1 MAYAAAPTVGYAAP
15 QAANTAQ
22 PVVGVYGTQPAA
34 VAYSAPAG
42 VRSSSFVPA
51 VTAVGATS
59 YGASPYG
66 VRSASFVPAVTAVSA
81 TPTSYGQLPVATSMV
96 ASPYGQ
102 QAYGQQAHGPQAYGQ
117 QAALAPAQSTAAVSP
132 YGQQAALA
140 PAQSMAAVS
149 PYGQQAMIAPA
160 TSMAVSPYGQHI
172 PAGYGAT
179 PGYGFEQQV
188 AAPGYG
194 QYGQEVGYATQY
206 GDAPVYYGDAT
217 PTKKKKK
224 GGVCC

>member
-1 MAYAAAPTVGYAAP
+1 MAYAAGPTVGYATP
-15 QAANTAQ
+15 QAAYGTQ
-22 PVVGVYGTQPAA
+22 PFVAGYGTQPAA
-34 VAYSAPAG
+34 VGYSAPAG
-42 VRSSSFVPA
+42 VRSASFVPA

-66 VRSASFVPAVTAVSA
+66 VRSASFVPAVAAVSA
-81 TPTSYGQLPVATSMV
+81 APTASYGQLPMAPSMV

-102 QAYGQQAHGPQAYGQ
+102 QAYGQQAYGPQ
-117 QAALAPAQSTAAVSP
+117 P
-132 YGQQAALA
+132 YGQQACGQHAPLA
-140 PAQSMAAVS
+140 PVQSMAAVS
-149 PYGQQAMIAPA
+149 PYGQQAMMAPA
-160 TSMAVSPYGQHI
+160 TSMAVPSYGQQAMMAPATSMAVPSYGQQF

-194 QYGQEVGYATQY
+194 QNGQEVGYATQY
-206 GDAPVYYGDAT
+206 GEAT
-217 PTKKKKK
+217 PTKRKKK

>member
-1 MAYAAAPTVGYAAP
+1 M
-15 QAANTAQ
+15 
-22 PVVGVYGTQPAA
+22 GTQPAA

-102 QAYGQQAHGPQAYGQ
+102 QAYGQQAMM
-117 QAALAPAQSTAAVSP
+117 V
-132 YGQQAALA
+132 
-140 PAQSMAAVS
+140 
-149 PYGQQAMIAPA
+149 PA
-160 TSMAVSPYGQHI
+160 TSMAVSPYGQQV

-179 PGYGFEQQV
+179 PGYG
-188 AAPGYG
+188 
-194 QYGQEVGYATQY
+194 
-206 GDAPVYYGDAT
+206 
-217 PTKKKKK
+217 
-224 GGVCC
+224 

>member
-1 MAYAAAPTVGYAAP
+1 MPSVGYAVP
-15 QAANTAQ
+15 QTGYGAQTVSAAF
-22 PVVGVYGTQPAA
+22 GTQPAA
-34 VAYSAPAG
+34 VGYS
-42 VRSSSFVPA
+42 
-51 VTAVGATS
+51 GATS
-59 YGASPYG
+59 YSASPYG
-66 VRSASFVPAVTAVSA
+66 VRSASFVPAVAAAPTA
-81 TPTSYGQLPVATSMV
+81 SYGQLPMATSMV

-102 QAYGQQAHGPQAYGQ
+102 QAYGQQAYGQ
-117 QAALAPAQSTAAVSP
+117 QA

-149 PYGQQAMIAPA
+149 PYGQQAMMAPATSMAVPSYGQQAMMVPA
-160 TSMAVSPYGQHI
+160 TSMAVSPYGQQV

-206 GDAPVYYGDAT
+206 GDAPVYYTDAT
-217 PTKKKKK
+217 PTKRKKK

>member
-22 PVVGVYGTQPAA
+22 PVVGGYGTQPAA

-102 QAYGQQAHGPQAYGQ
+102 QGTDCKPTASRPMDHSPTDSRGVW
-117 QAALAPAQSTAAVSP
+117 AAGCPCSSPVDGRCLAIRST
-132 YGQQAALA
+132 GHD
-140 PAQSMAAVS
+140 
-149 PYGQQAMIAPA
+149 G
-160 TSMAVSPYGQHI
+160 TSHI
-172 PAGYGAT
+172 H
-179 PGYGFEQQV
+179 
-188 AAPGYG
+188 
-194 QYGQEVGYATQY
+194 
-206 GDAPVYYGDAT
+206 
-217 PTKKKKK
+217 
-224 GGVCC
+224 GGVAVWTAGPSGIWNYARLRLRAAGRCSWLRAGGGICHPVR

>member
-1 MAYAAAPTVGYAAP
+1 MAYAAGPTVGYATP
-15 QAANTAQ
+15 QAAYGTQ
-22 PVVGVYGTQPAA
+22 PFVAGYGTQPAA
-34 VAYSAPAG
+34 VGYSAPAG
-42 VRSSSFVPA
+42 VRSASFVPA

-66 VRSASFVPAVTAVSA
+66 VRSASFVPAVAAVSA
-81 TPTSYGQLPVATSMV
+81 APTASYGQLPLAPSMV
-96 ASPYGQ
+96 ASTYGRQAFGQ
-102 QAYGQQAHGPQAYGQ
+102 QAYGQQAYGQ
-117 QAALAPAQSTAAVSP
+117 P
-132 YGQQAALA
+132 AALA

-149 PYGQQAMIAPA
+149 PYGQQAMMAPATSMAMPSYGQQAMMAPA
-160 TSMAVSPYGQHI
+160 TSMAVSPYGQQV

-194 QYGQEVGYATQY
+194 QNGQEVGYATQY
-206 GDAPVYYGDAT
+206 GEAT
-217 PTKKKKK
+217 PTKRKKK